1 MAGQE
6 FCFFLPFSFGF
17 FLVEILHAV
26 DVGQIAALFIH
37 EHIGRCCR
45 IHEQI
50 LGRIGNG
57 HGQAAGNGHAQEGGV
72 DIDPVRQA
80 EGDVGQAADRGQ
92 SQVLLAMVKRGHA
105 VQGRRRRS
113 PDRRYQGVDD
123 DIFRRKAVVVG
134 IGQELVE
141 DGMFFFEGLGDTVIR
156 NRQGDEHGAV
166 LLDDRQEFL
175 SLFRF
180 TGNGIDQGP
189 AGIDAQGRF
198 HDVR

>member
-1 MAGQE
+1 MG
-6 FCFFLPFSFGF
+6 
-17 FLVEILHAV
+17 
-26 DVGQIAALFIH
+26 
-37 EHIGRCCR
+37 
-45 IHEQI
+45 
-50 LGRIGNG
+50 
-57 HGQAAGNGHAQEGGV
+57 
-72 DIDPVRQA
+72 
-80 EGDVGQAADRGQ
+80 
-92 SQVLLAMVKRGHA
+92 KRGHA

-134 IGQELVE
+134 ISQELVE

-156 NRQGDEHGAV
+156 N
-166 LLDDRQEFL
+166 RQEFL